1 MGRYNL
7 AAFKETRLFFSMSK
21 SQSGIFVVATL
32 CLIVFLYLWTFI
44 FSSDK
49 IGYVDSSKLL
59 NEYKAMVQARAEFE
73 KKQAG
78 WRSNIDTLTSEV
90 KSVMSKY
97 EQLTVSGSAGEK
109 QMAKELIGTKQKQ
122 LYDYQNTIRQNA
134 QQEEQKLTQNVLTTV
149 NAFLLKYGKS
159 NGYKLIL
166 IAANGNI
173 AYAEPSMDITD
184 KIVEA
189 LNKEYATRS
198 K

>member
-1 MGRYNL
+1 
-7 AAFKETRLFFSMSK
+7 
-21 SQSGIFVVATL
+21 
-32 CLIVFLYLWTFI
+32 
-44 FSSDK
+44 
-49 IGYVDSSKLL
+49 
-59 NEYKAMVQARAEFE
+59 MVQARAEFE

>member
-1 MGRYNL
+1 M
-7 AAFKETRLFFSMSK
+7 
-21 SQSGIFVVATL
+21 
-32 CLIVFLYLWTFI
+32 FI
-44 FSSDK
+44 ISSVK

-59 NEYKAMVQARAEFE
+59 NEYKAMIQARSEFE

-78 WRSNIDTLTSEV
+78 WRSNMDTLTAEV
-90 KSVMSKY
+90 KSAISKY
-97 EQLTVSGSAGEK
+97 EQLTISGSASEK
-109 QMAKELIGTKQKQ
+109 QVAKELISTKQKQ

-134 QQEEQKLTQNVLTTV
+134 QQEEQKLTQSVLATV
-149 NAFLLKYGKS
+149 NSFLLSYGKK

-173 AYAEPSMDITD
+173 AYAEPSMDITN

-189 LNKEYATRS
+189 LNKEYATPA